1 MAIYHFADLVGGALA
16 FVPAE
21 DRLHF
26 AAGIAAA
33 RLAFAQSGPDL
44 LVTAPGGT
52 LRLLG
57 TTLGGSG
64 VGAANLVFADGSQV
78 IADGVGNNLRNGT
91 AGGDWIAVDRGGT
104 DTVRAGAGD
113 DRIEAGAALDA
124 ADRLDGGDGSGDVL
138 ALGGTL
144 SVTLAP
150 ATITGIERIE
160 VRTGLVT
167 LVLDDATV
175 ATATLAPGAL
185 FTVDA
190 TAQGGGSRLAV
201 DGGAVVAG
209 GMALLGGAGDDS
221 LLGGVAADRLLGG
234 AGDDTLHG
242 GAGDDTIA
250 GGAGADWLVG
260 GAGEDLFLL
269 DLPEA
274 LHSTPASPD
283 TILGFE
289 GAGQAGGDR
298 IRLPDPFAIGRV
310 LAFHVAA
317 ADFAF
322 EGYAESGQQ
331 LPASRIGDG
340 FADVLWRAVDGEA
353 WQVEIWADLDDDGR
367 FGTADL
373 FLRIVLAPGDGP
385 AAIVAEDFDGF
396 FGALFGGAGP
406 DALAGR
412 GATDDVIFGEG
423 GDDSLSGGDGVDVL
437 HGGAGD
443 DTLHG
448 GDLADLLHG
457 GPGSDR
463 LDGGD
468 GWDTLFAA
476 DPLAPETE
484 SPDDRNT
491 LTGGARPDM
500 LFGGIGLDTLDG
512 GDGDDFLWGDGGADS
527 LAGGDGDDR
536 LFGGGGADRLD
547 GGAGDDTLAGGP
559 GADTMTG
566 GAGADLFVLDLALAG
581 DPDSGGAAPDWITD
595 FDQAQGDIL
604 SLGLTD
610 GLVTGRYGL
619 GPLVW
624 RGALAPRDLAAGLP
638 IGLALPG
645 GGIGPGY
652 YQAWWLPAVEGGG
665 WFVLDLDQDLIL
677 DADDMVIRLG
687 GPGAGLA
694 LTPAAFAPGTFRTR
708 VGTAAADTLA
718 AAAEGQEVFGLAGD
732 DLLVGGDGPDRLLG
746 GDGQDTL
753 RGGAGND
760 QLWGGAGDDRLEGG
774 EGDDELFVEG
784 PGMQEVDGFLV
795 RSTLLGGAGD
805 DSLWGADGRDW
816 QEGGAGRDR
825 LYGGVGADTL
835 LGGEGDDTIQGGDGA
850 DSIAGGPG
858 ADSIDAG
865 SGDDTVTYDPAD
877 PLIDGG
883 DDSDLLILNAPAVVT
898 LGNAAGQVAGGGIV
912 LGFEAVDAS
921 GATGAVTITG
931 SDGANRLVGSGFA
944 DRLEGGDSNDTLDG
958 GAGHDTLTG
967 GNGNDVFRPGTGADS
982 LHGGPGRDTVS
993 YAESATRVSVSI
1005 AGVGLGSI
1013 GAAGD
1018 TLIAFEAVIGT
1029 SFADSIGGTALD
1041 DWLDGGPGYD
1051 HILAF
1056 AGNDT
1061 LVGGAGFN
1069 TLYGG
1074 VGNDSIVGGPNAETL
1089 DGGDGNDTII
1099 AGGGIDHM
1107 WGGAGNDTFFLFI
1120 TNSVIYEGADRGD
1133 DTVWSAAS
1141 WHLRPNIEWFLL
1153 LPGAGNLFAVGQA
1166 GSERIVGND
1175 GNNLLI
1181 GADGND
1187 TIWGG
1192 AGVDRI
1198 FGDAGA
1204 DRLFGED
1211 GNDIIYG
1218 GDGNDTIEGGN
1229 GSDHLHGEAGND
1241 TLLGGDDASADVLRG
1256 GAGDDWLD
1264 GGGGAD
1270 AAHGGLGNDTMVA
1283 GQANDRLYENPGE
1296 GWDVVVAR
1304 FAGSFTL
1311 TDNVEELRLDGTTA
1325 GIGNALSNRITGSF
1339 RDETLIGGEG
1349 ADTLVGAGGNDI
1361 LFGQAGR
1368 DAFVFGP
1375 GSGLDVV
1382 ADFERGFD
1390 RILLQGHGFTHGD
1403 QVLALTRDAPGGA
1416 IIDLAPGASV
1426 QLAGVAKAALL
1437 ATDFVF
1443 LA

>member
-1 MAIYHFADLVGGALA
+1 MAIYHFADLIGGALA

-33 RLAFAQSGPDL
+33 QLAFAQSGSDL
-44 LVTAPGGT
+44 LVAAPGGT

-64 VGAANLVFADGSQV
+64 VGAANLVFDDGSQV

-91 AGGDWIAVDRGGT
+91 AGGDWIGVDRGGT

-124 ADRLDGGDGSGDVL
+124 ADRLDGGEGSGDVL
-138 ALGGTL
+138 AIGGTL
-144 SVTLAP
+144 SVTLGP
-150 ATITGIERIE
+150 ATVTGIERIE
-160 VRTGLVT
+160 VRTGLVG

-175 ATATLAPGAL
+175 ATATPAPGTL

-190 TAQGGGSRLAV
+190 TAQGTGSRV
-201 DGGAVVAG
+201 TVGGGAVVAG

-221 LLGGVAADRLLGG
+221 LLGGAVADRLLGG
-234 AGDDTLHG
+234 AGDDTILG

-260 GAGEDLFLL
+260 GTGEDLFLL

-274 LHSTPASPD
+274 LQSTPASPD

-353 WQVEIWADLDDDGR
+353 WHIEIWADLDDDGR
-367 FGTADL
+367 FGAADL
-373 FLRIVLAPGDGP
+373 FLRIVLAPGDDA

-406 DALAGR
+406 DVLAGR

-437 HGGAGD
+437 HGGPGD

-448 GDLADLLHG
+448 GDLADVLHG
-457 GPGSDR
+457 GPGSDW
-463 LDGGD
+463 LDGGE

-512 GDGDDFLWGDGGADS
+512 GEGDDFLWGDGGADN

-566 GAGADLFVLDLALAG
+566 GAGADLFILDLTLAG

-595 FDQAQGDIL
+595 FDPTQGDIL
-604 SLGLTD
+604 SLGLAD

-652 YQAWWLPAVEGGG
+652 YQAWWLPAAEGGG

-677 DADDMVIRLG
+677 DADDIVIRLG

-732 DLLVGGDGPDRLLG
+732 DLLAGGDGPDRLLG

-753 RGGAGND
+753 QGGAGDD

-774 EGDDELFVEG
+774 EGDD
-784 PGMQEVDGFLV
+784 
-795 RSTLLGGAGD
+795 
-805 DSLWGADGRDW
+805 
-816 QEGGAGRDR
+816 
-825 LYGGVGADTL
+825 
-835 LGGEGDDTIQGGDGA
+835 
-850 DSIAGGPG
+850 
-858 ADSIDAG
+858 
-865 SGDDTVTYDPAD
+865 
-877 PLIDGG
+877 
-883 DDSDLLILNAPAVVT
+883 
-898 LGNAAGQVAGGGIV
+898 
-912 LGFEAVDAS
+912 
-921 GATGAVTITG
+921 
-931 SDGANRLVGSGFA
+931 
-944 DRLEGGDSNDTLDG
+944 
-958 GAGHDTLTG
+958 
-967 GNGNDVFRPGTGADS
+967 
-982 LHGGPGRDTVS
+982 
-993 YAESATRVSVSI
+993 
-1005 AGVGLGSI
+1005 
-1013 GAAGD
+1013 
-1018 TLIAFEAVIGT
+1018 
-1029 SFADSIGGTALD
+1029 
-1041 DWLDGGPGYD
+1041 

-1061 LVGGAGFN
+1061 LLGGAGFN

-1120 TNSVIYEGADRGD
+1120 TNSVIYEGVDRGD

-1141 WHLRPNIEWFLL
+1141 WYLRPNIEWFLL
-1153 LPGAGNLFAVGQA
+1153 LPGTGNLFAIGHA
-1166 GSERIVGND
+1166 TSERIVGNE
-1175 GNNLLI
+1175 GANLLM
-1181 GADGND
+1181 GGDGDD

-1192 AGVDRI
+1192 AGNDRI

-1211 GNDIIYG
+1211 GNDIIHG

-1229 GSDHLHGEAGND
+1229 GPDNLNGEAGND
-1241 TLLGGDDASADVLRG
+1241 TILGGDDAAADVLRG
-1256 GAGDDWLD
+1256 GPGDDWLD
-1264 GGGGAD
+1264 GGPGAD
-1270 AAHGGLGNDTMVA
+1270 AHYGGLGNDTMVA
-1283 GQANDRLYENPGE
+1283 SQANDRLYENAGE

-1311 TDNVEELRLDGTTA
+1311 PDNVEELRLDGTTA

-1349 ADTLVGAGGNDI
+1349 SDTLTGAGGDDI
-1361 LFGQAGR
+1361 LFGQGGR
-1368 DAFVFGP
+1368 DSFLFGP

-1390 RILLQGHGFTHGD
+1390 RILLQGYGFTHVD
-1403 QVLALTRDAPGGA
+1403 QVLALTRDSPGGA
-1416 IIDLAPGASV
+1416 IIDLAPGSSV